1 MRVLRSAALLAFA
14 MGLAT
19 EGHAA
24 GFAIFEQGA
33 RGMGMAGAYTA
44 NPKDASAIFHN
55 AAGIAFLKGKQFY
68 VGGTFVH
75 PMSTF
80 TGDNPLPGAG
90 VIEKGDVG
98 FIPVPS
104 LYYTQ
109 QVADRM
115 TLGIGVHAPFG
126 LATKWANPDSYTGRF
141 LSLEANL
148 KSLAINPTVAFKV
161 QDRLAVGGGV
171 DFRASKVELR
181 RRVPSVNPFTQ
192 KATDIAEVDL
202 TSSWN
207 WGVGFNVGIIAKPSE
222 DISFG
227 AAYRHKVR
235 VDYGGTAAFTQLP
248 TGSSE
253 FDSIVSASLAQ
264 GALPISTSITFP
276 AVANVGV
283 AYERNDWTFAGD
295 VVWYQWST
303 FKELAIDF
311 TDTPGIEQI
320 VPENYENSLQLR
332 LGVERHINEW
342 WEARGGYFYDK
353 TPAPAAAVSPLLPD
367 ASRHGIAL
375 GGSFLRGKWRFDA
388 GLWYLFFKSRSTE
401 GVNRDNYNGT
411 YDNSALTLSASAGY
425 RF

>member
-1 MRVLRSAALLAFA
+1 
-14 MGLAT
+14 
-19 EGHAA
+19 
-24 GFAIFEQGA
+24 
-33 RGMGMAGAYTA
+33 
-44 NPKDASAIFHN
+44 
-55 AAGIAFLKGKQFY
+55 
-68 VGGTFVH
+68 
-75 PMSTF
+75 
-80 TGDNPLPGAG
+80 
-90 VIEKGDVG
+90 
-98 FIPVPS
+98 
-104 LYYTQ
+104 
-109 QVADRM
+109 M

-171 DFRASKVELR
+171 DFRASRVELR

-207 WGVGFNVGIIAKPSE
+207 WGVGFNVGVIAKPSE

-311 TDTPGIEQI
+311 TDTPGIEQL